1 MLPISP
7 ANAPA
12 IGSRLSPT
20 SRQTATD
27 GRVVCQAL
35 SMNSTSDE
43 TEEVRRRRLA
53 VVNSA
58 VESNDPATE
67 RQRLEAQYGRVWD
80 TSQLSDDFEVLG
92 FKAPYVVVR
101 RKSDGRKGSLEFQHL
116 PRFYFNFV
124 LD

>member
-1 MLPISP
+1 
-7 ANAPA
+7 
-12 IGSRLSPT
+12 
-20 SRQTATD
+20 
-27 GRVVCQAL
+27 
-35 SMNSTSDE
+35 MNSTSDE
-43 TEEVRRRRLA
+43 TEEVRRSRLA

-67 RQRLEAQYGRVWD
+67 RQRLEALYGRVWD

-92 FKAPYVVVR
+92 FMAPYVVVR
-101 RKSDGRKGSLEFQHL
+101 SKSDGRKGSLEFQHL

>member
-1 MLPISP
+1 MG
-7 ANAPA
+7 
-12 IGSRLSPT
+12 GSFAKLS
-20 SRQTATD
+20 
-27 GRVVCQAL
+27 V
-35 SMNSTSDE
+35 NSTSDE

-58 VESNDPATE
+58 VESKDPTTE

-80 TSQLSDDFEVLG
+80 TAQLSVEFEVLG
-92 FKAPYVVVR
+92 FMAPYVVVR
-101 RKSDGRKGSLEFQHL
+101 RRSDGRKGSLEFQHH